1 MWSRNFHIHVCL
13 PFSNLWWGRSVVGLL
28 PSQKWICF
36 VPFQVHPRFYVRTDV
51 LMLIMLDCL
60 RVALQV
66 NKLKRTKEN
75 SKGENLKT
83 KQTEKAEKIIFFR
96 GDCCETFNI
105 FCCVNH
111 SSTCLGKKRTQIE
124 LLFENCTIYM
134 LVALWM
140 FPACSI
146 LVCKQWVSMDSDTQ
160 CLQTSLLIV
169 KFCQSQNY
177 KNLLFRRPISF
188 WLAHLWQQVT

>member
-13 PFSNLWWGRSVVGLL
+13 PFSNLWCGRSVVGLL

-83 KQTEKAEKIIFFR
+83 KQTEKAEKNHFFPGR
-96 GDCCETFNI
+96 LLWNI
-105 FCCVNH
+105 QHILLCKSFLYLPGQKTYADWVAVWKLHYLHACGTLNVSCVFY
-111 SSTCLGKKRTQIE
+111 SRL
-124 LLFENCTIYM
+124 
-134 LVALWM
+134 
-140 FPACSI
+140 
-146 LVCKQWVSMDSDTQ
+146 
-160 CLQTSLLIV
+160 
-169 KFCQSQNY
+169 
-177 KNLLFRRPISF
+177 
-188 WLAHLWQQVT
+188 